1 MKVNGFKEILL
12 VKKLQVINLTV
23 NQQDIW
29 NVLTEFWT
37 NYSPI
42 IIQITTVLFI
52 VFLLWFV
59 WRLFLKRIKNNISPE
74 LYNALNTIGRVI
86 IVLLGIFGIVG
97 EEFFI
102 GAAALLGTAIGFA
115 SSTTIGN
122 FISGLYL
129 LVTNPFSVGDYVM
142 LPGMKIEGIVEEIS
156 INYTKIL
163 SPQGIH
169 ISVSNQK
176 LLGTAIHNT
185 SITVP
190 KEAVEKGKI
199 TWRDDEGDKFDS
211 IEDVVDIMQGLRA
224 RFADKSVDYFLYPLI
239 YSLNPD
245 KYKHSLTKK
254 VLDEAAKKFSDR
266 TAEKISWFMNDR
278 SNYQL
283 NLIVENPYSIF
294 DLKSDI
300 IGFMEEEIEKIHEM

>member
-1 MKVNGFKEILL
+1 MN
-12 VKKLQVINLTV
+12 
-23 NQQDIW
+23 QDIW
-29 NVLTEFWT
+29 KVLTDFSAAY
-37 NYSPI
+37 NPI
-42 IIQITTVLFI
+42 ILQITTVLLI
-52 VFLLWFV
+52 VFFLWIV
-59 WRLFLKRIKNNISPE
+59 WRLFLNKIKDNISPE
-74 LYNALNTIGRVI
+74 LHNALNTIGRVI

-190 KEAVEKGKI
+190 KEAVIKGKI
-199 TWRDDEGDKFDS
+199 TWRDHEGDQFDS
-211 IEDVVDIMQGLRA
+211 IDDVVDIMKGLRA
-224 RFADKSVDYFLYPLI
+224 KFADKTVDYYLYPLI
-239 YSLNPD
+239 YNLNPD
-245 KYKHSLTKK
+245 KYKHSLTKQ
-254 VLDEAAKKFSDR
+254 VLDETVKRFSER
-266 TAEKISWFMNDR
+266 TAEEITWFLNDR

-294 DLKSDI
+294 DLKNDI
-300 IGFMEEEIEKIHEM
+300 LGFLEEEVEKIHEI